1 MSVRF
6 TSGGVG
12 RFGFDEANSTLAA
25 ADALVG
31 RFDDHG
37 KPIKVEPPK
46 AIVARLTQDL
56 GTSLFDSGPQ
66 GTEYRVWNWV
76 QIQITEPSPKRKIQ
90 TAPNGKQAVKFGEMP
105 IGRAV
110 QLGGRA
116 MVGDHVIL
124 FRLMAEDGSVWFCF
138 TGKPATNGDTGTL
151 LSITAS
157 EELSPGRY
165 RYHVV
170 PIYINAAGGTSAN
183 PNMPAGF
190 AFNTYEISGRHG
202 QPLEFNDPPSR
213 MSVIGPVEGPVVGV
227 LSSDPEMSETVY
239 TFEAPSPLE
248 PECIDEAPP
257 ALTALLRGNIA

>member
-12 RFGFDEANSTLAA
+12 RFGFDEANSTLDA

-31 RFDDHG
+31 RFNDNG
-37 KPIKVEPPK
+37 KLLKVEPPK

-66 GTEYRVWNWV
+66 GTKYRVWDWV
-76 QIQITEPSPKRKIQ
+76 QIQISEPGPKRKIQ
-90 TAPNGKQAVKFGEMP
+90 TALNGKESVKFGEMP
-105 IGRAV
+105 TGRAV

-116 MVGDHVIL
+116 TAGDHVIL
-124 FRLMAEDGSVWFCF
+124 FRLMAADGEVWFCF
-138 TGKPATNGDTGTL
+138 TGKPAINAGTL
-151 LSITAS
+151 LSITAAA
-157 EELSPGRY
+157 ELSPGRY
-165 RYHVV
+165 RYRVT
-170 PIYINAAGGTSAN
+170 PIYINANGGTSAN
-183 PNMPAGF
+183 PNMPAGV

-213 MSVIGPVEGPVVGV
+213 MRVIGPVDGPVVGV
-227 LSSDPEMSETVY
+227 LSSDPRIGETVY

-248 PECIDEAPP
+248 PDCIGQVQGAFGS
-257 ALTALLRGNIA
+257 LLGGNL